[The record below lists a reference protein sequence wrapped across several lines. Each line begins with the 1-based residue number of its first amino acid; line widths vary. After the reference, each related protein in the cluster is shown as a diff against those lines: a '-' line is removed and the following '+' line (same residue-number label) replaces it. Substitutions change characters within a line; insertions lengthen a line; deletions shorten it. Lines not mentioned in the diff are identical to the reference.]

1 MSGVKIRQMTTSKRK
16 DGPASTAKPDR
27 LGQLKL
33 LVAFDA
39 LLREGSVS
47 RAAAGMGLPTSSM
60 SRILQQLR
68 EKYGDQLFLRT
79 GQGLRPT
86 PFAETMRLRIRSLAA
101 EAENLIDYSQEEPEA
116 PATINKSGWEQPA
129 LMKAPPLSLR
139 PSILL
144 EGQPTPE
151 NIAERLARIGH
162 NSAPQERLAKYI
174 ATSAMGIGNSR
185 PLSQSEATDA
195 LSIILEGDADPIQIG
210 ALLATMHYRGVTA
223 AELAGFIQAT
233 WRHVGRDRHR
243 PVTVDLD
250 WPAYMSPKHRDA
262 PWFVHS
268 ARLVSMAG
276 YRVLLHGHVGQGENG
291 GKLERA
297 AQACG
302 IPLCHSLSQAAE
314 ATSSERIAYLPL
326 GGLSLQFQSLL
337 SLHGILEMRLPLHTV
352 VHLLNP
358 LRARSTIIGLAR
370 PAYQELHRD
379 TARLLAV
386 ENLAILGNTRD
397 FAQFTPFRSTRI
409 FGLSSGRDVDVLV
422 PAREAPPAEMPTMF
436 TTFEYWRAVWTGA
449 AKDERAETIIISTAA
464 AALMLVNDMGLSFD
478 EAYAKSLKLWNER
491 TRNLVSV

>member
-1 MSGVKIRQMTTSKRK
+1 MTTGKRK
-16 DGPASTAKPDR
+16 DEPASTTKPDR

-68 EKYGDQLFLRT
+68 ERYGDQLFLRT

-86 PFAETMRLRIRSLAA
+86 PFAENMRLRIRSLAA
-101 EAENLIDYSQEEPEA
+101 EAENLIDYSQEKPAA
-116 PATINKSGWEQPA
+116 PASASASGWERPV

-139 PSILL
+139 PSVLL

-151 NIAERLARIGH
+151 NIADRLARIGH
-162 NSAPQERLAKYI
+162 NADPQQRLAKYI

-185 PLSQSEATDA
+185 PLSQVEAMDA
-195 LSIILEGDADPIQIG
+195 LSIILDGDADPIQIG

-223 AELAGFIQAT
+223 AELAGFIEAM
-233 WRHVGRDRHR
+233 WRHIERDQ
-243 PVTVDLD
+243 PGPASVDLD

-262 PWFVHS
+262 PWFLHS
-268 ARLVSMAG
+268 ARLVAMAG
-276 YRVLLHGHVGQGENG
+276 YSVLLHGHVGQGENG
-291 GKLERA
+291 GKLELA

-302 IPLCHSLSQAAE
+302 IPLCHSLSQAAK
-314 ATSSERIAYLPL
+314 ATASERIAYLPI

-337 SLHGILEMRLPLHTV
+337 GLYGILEMRLPLNTV

-358 LRARSTIIGLAR
+358 LRARSTIIGVAR
-370 PAYQELHRD
+370 PSYQELHRD
-379 TARLLAV
+379 TARLLSV

-409 FGLSSGRDVDVLV
+409 FGLSKGRDVEFII
-422 PAREAPPAEMPTMF
+422 PARETPPAEMPTMF

-449 AKDERAETIIISTAA
+449 ARDERAETIIISTTAI
-464 AALMLVNDMGLSFD
+464 ALMLVNDMALPFE
-478 EAYAKSLKLWNER
+478 EAYARSLRLWNDR
-491 TRNLVSV
+491 ARNLVNA